1 MRYHTRSQNANT
13 ENNIED
19 HNVLTDVDNNNVNNN
34 IDNNDIDNNDIDNN
48 NINCKDVLTKS
59 LSMFGFICFTFC
71 YYINKAFIYVWKIG
85 GIYIVW
91 CSLHYITAQLYA
103 YYCTP
108 YTLLGFITAPFMV
121 ATPQC
126 TGLRWCIT
134 HGAQTIISM
143 WLVIGSWF
151 MQKLGGY
158 SLGD

>member
-13 ENNIED
+13 ENTRDD
-19 HNVLTDVDNNNVNNN
+19 HDIQTDGDTNNDDNNNVDNNNNNN
-34 IDNNDIDNNDIDNN
+34 
-48 NINCKDVLTKS
+48 NCKDVFKKS

-71 YYINKAFIYVWKIG
+71 YYVNKAFIYVWKIG